1 MEKYDPRID
10 AYIGKAADFA
20 KPILLHIR
28 QLVHGAA
35 PQITETVKW
44 GMPFFDYKGPVC
56 QMASFK
62 QHAAFGFWKA
72 SALNDPNGIINAGEQ
87 AAAGS
92 FGRITKLADLPP
104 DEVLVD
110 FIMQAIALNENG
122 IQGNLKTTT
131 AKPKAEIPMPDY
143 FAEVLSNEPQ
153 ALATFENFSA
163 SHKREYLEWITEA
176 KTEATREKRMLTAV
190 EWLNEGKSRHWKYK

>member
-1 MEKYDPRID
+1 MEQHYDPRVD
-10 AYIGKAADFA
+10 AYIDKAADFA

-28 QLVHGAA
+28 QLVHAAA

-72 SALNDPNGIINAGEQ
+72 TMLNDPHGLINAGE

-92 FGRITKLADLPP
+92 FGKLTSVADLPS
-104 DEVLVD
+104 DEILAD
-110 FIMQAIALNENG
+110 FIHQAIKLNEEG
-122 IQGNLKTTT
+122 IKGNMKTTPS
-131 AKPKAEIPMPDY
+131 APKAEIAMPDY
-143 FAEVLSNEPQ
+143 FADVLADNPQ
-153 ALATFENFSA
+153 AKATFEAFSA

-176 KTEATREKRMLTAV
+176 KTEATREKRMATTV
-190 EWLNEGKSRHWKYK
+190 EWLTEGKSRNWKYK